1 MGAPTEYNYADLY
14 EAIADRID
22 DREVVVCGDTRLTY
36 GELDRRANKLAHHL
50 QSIGVGKDDHVGC
63 HLVNGTEYVETVLAC
78 LKIRAVPV
86 NVNYRYVEAELAY
99 LYDDADLV
107 AVVTSTDYLDRVIA
121 VLPKTPKV
129 RHVLVLGDA
138 DLSTVPV
145 DAIDYEKALAAQDD
159 SRDGFPERSGD
170 DLYIIYTG
178 GTTGMPKG
186 VMWRQ
191 RDLFFAGLAGGNPG
205 GDPATSPQ
213 EAVQRAV
220 DGGGLVMFP
229 VPPLMHG
236 AAQLGTFISFWGG
249 NRIVLLPKFDAE
261 DVLRTVEKEKV
272 NTINIVGD
280 AMALPICAARR
291 GPCADLDLSSMFVI
305 SSTAALLSPTTKVEL
320 KELFPNAM
328 LIISYGSTE
337 TGFQGSMPDADA
349 PGLVFTANA
358 DGRTAVLDENLK
370 RIEAGSGV
378 VGMVAQKRFVP
389 VGYYKDPEKTAKTF
403 VEIDGDR
410 WVMTGD
416 QGTVEADGTITV
428 LGRGSVCINTG
439 GEKVYCEEVEAAL
452 KAHPA
457 VYDAVVTGVPDE
469 RFGERVA
476 AVIQVAPGM
485 PTPTRDDIEAHART
499 LLAGYKVPRR
509 VVIVDE
515 MQRSPSGKAD
525 YPWAK
530 KVATAAG
537 D

>member
-1 MGAPTEYNYADLY
+1 
-14 EAIADRID
+14 
-22 DREVVVCGDTRLTY
+22 
-36 GELDRRANKLAHHL
+36 
-50 QSIGVGKDDHVGC
+50 
-63 HLVNGTEYVETVLAC
+63 
-78 LKIRAVPV
+78 
-86 NVNYRYVEAELAY
+86 
-99 LYDDADLV
+99 
-107 AVVTSTDYLDRVIA
+107 
-121 VLPKTPKV
+121 
-129 RHVLVLGDA
+129 
-138 DLSTVPV
+138 
-145 DAIDYEKALAAQDD
+145 
-159 SRDGFPERSGD
+159 
-170 DLYIIYTG
+170 
-178 GTTGMPKG
+178 
-186 VMWRQ
+186 
-191 RDLFFAGLAGGNPG
+191 
-205 GDPATSPQ
+205 
-213 EAVQRAV
+213 
-220 DGGGLVMFP
+220 MFP

-320 KELFPNAM
+320 KELFPGAM

-358 DGRTAVLDENLK
+358 DGRTAVLDENLQ
-370 RIEAGSGV
+370 RVEAGSGV

-416 QGTVEADGTITV
+416 QGTVQADGTITV

-530 KVATAAG
+530 QVATAAG

>member
-1 MGAPTEYNYADLY
+1 MVSPAEYNYADLF
-14 EAIADRID
+14 EAIADRIG
-22 DREVVVCGDTRLTY
+22 DREALVCEDSRLTY
-36 GELDRRANKLAHHL
+36 AELDRRANKLAHHL
-50 QSIGVGKDDHVGC
+50 QSVGVGKDDHVGC
-63 HLVNGTEYVETVLAC
+63 HLVNGTEYVETVMAC

-86 NVNYRYVEAELAY
+86 NVNYRYVETELAY

-107 AVVTSTDYLDRVIA
+107 AVVTSSAYVDRVVA

-129 RHVLVLGDA
+129 RHVLVLGDS
-138 DLSTVPV
+138 DLSAVSV
-145 DAIDYEKALAAQDD
+145 DAVDYEKALAAQDD
-159 SRDGFPERSGD
+159 SRDGLPERSGQ

-191 RDLFFAGLAGGNPG
+191 QDLFFAGMAGGNPG
-205 GDPATSPQ
+205 GEPATSPE
-213 EAVQRAV
+213 EAVQRAA
-220 DGGGLVMFP
+220 DGGGLIMFP

-261 DVLRTVEKEKV
+261 DVLRTIEREKV

-280 AMALPICAARR
+280 AMALPIAAARR
-291 GPCADLDLSSMFVI
+291 GPCADLDLSSLFVI
-305 SSTAALLSPTTKVEL
+305 SSTAALLSPTTKDQL

-349 PGLVFTANA
+349 PGLVFTANT
-358 DGRTAVLDENLK
+358 DGRTAVWDDDL
-370 RIEAGSGV
+370 RRVAPGSGT
-378 VGMVAQKRFVP
+378 VGMVAQRRFVP
-389 VGYYKDPEKTAKTF
+389 LGYYKDTEKTAKTF
-403 VEIDGDR
+403 VEIDGER
-410 WVMTGD
+410 WVLTGD
-416 QGTVEADGTITV
+416 RGTVEADGTITV

-457 VYDAVVTGVPDE
+457 VYDAVVTGIPDE

-476 AVIQVAPGM
+476 AVIQVAPEM
-485 PTPTRDDIEAHART
+485 PTPTQEDIESHARS

-509 VVIVDE
+509 IVVVDE

-530 KVATAAG
+530 QIAMAAG